1 MAEFEEAR
9 TMSIQNELMRAYFMQ
24 SFTPGSTLTKD
35 QQFEYTPNQIAC
47 IEDLAR
53 ELMWSSI
60 ERRGA
65 VSAGGTL
72 VEEIY
77 LQLEDNMPSSEMFD
91 TERATQ
97 AELEAIQSSIW
108 ACVTRRVADE
118 GLTNG
123 VEIMKVYDE
132 AVKPYFGMTW
142 LQANSLK
149 SSTANAIEIR
159 EVD

>member
-1 MAEFEEAR
+1 
-9 TMSIQNELMRAYFMQ
+9 
-24 SFTPGSTLTKD
+24 
-35 QQFEYTPNQIAC
+35 
-47 IEDLAR
+47 
-53 ELMWSSI
+53 
-60 ERRGA
+60 
-65 VSAGGTL
+65 
-72 VEEIY
+72 
-77 LQLEDNMPSSEMFD
+77 MPSSEMFD
-91 TERATQ
+91 KEQATQ

-108 ACVTRRVADE
+108 ACVTRRVADK

-132 AVKPYFGMTW
+132 FVMPYFGMTW